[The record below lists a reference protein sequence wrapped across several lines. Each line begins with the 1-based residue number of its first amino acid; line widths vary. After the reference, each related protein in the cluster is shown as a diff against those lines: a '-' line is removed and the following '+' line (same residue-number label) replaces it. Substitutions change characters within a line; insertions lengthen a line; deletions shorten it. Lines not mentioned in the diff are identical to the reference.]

1 MIKSIIKKIL
11 FPNTYSS
18 ESYIKYLRN
27 KGVTIGNG
35 CFIWSPNKTVIDIQN
50 GFLLEIGNYVKI
62 AEGVKILN
70 HDYSVSV
77 ARRKFHNH
85 VGQAKKTIIGD
96 NVFLGID
103 SIILAG
109 SVIGNNTIVGAG
121 SVVNGKFPDDVVIA
135 GNPAKVI
142 CTLEK
147 FYDSKKKKELND
159 ARLFAEEFYQKNNR
173 FPTAEEFGNAFAWLF
188 LPRNKKTIDEYNCYF
203 RLNGD
208 NYNDIINDFMNSKAS
223 FDSYDE
229 FLKEITKK

>member
-1 MIKSIIKKIL
+1 MIIV
-11 FPNTYSS
+11 FRQQDAN
-18 ESYIKYLRN
+18 
-27 KGVTIGNG
+27 
-35 CFIWSPNKTVIDIQN
+35 FITMQDKQ
-50 GFLLEIGNYVKI
+50 
-62 AEGVKILN
+62 
-70 HDYSVSV
+70 
-77 ARRKFHNH
+77 
-85 VGQAKKTIIGD
+85 KKTIIGD

-103 SIILAG
+103 SIILSG

-173 FPTAEEFGNAFAWLF
+173 FPTAEEFGNAFAWLY